1 MTNGNREKSLTE
13 EEIICQTREIGKK
26 KKKKKIM
33 QKKKV
38 QNERDSTKGMPIKV
52 RQRKKKRNKTYKGWI
67 KNTFGI

>member
-1 MTNGNREKSLTE
+1 MKLEKKE
-13 EEIICQTREIGKK
+13 ENNAE
-26 KKKKKIM
+26 
-33 QKKKV
+33 KKV